1 MLRKLSEPPLGAFVF
16 KSGNAIAMALMTAG
30 LLLPGWAQAEVI
42 PVSSSIGQ
50 VTVFSD
56 RALVKRDGQQQVPAG
71 EHELVFKDLPY
82 WLDHRSLQFNAKGKQ
97 SVRILDISSRDDFQ
111 ATSQQERIAELDRQI
126 KDIENQLAQL
136 ADQGKLLLNK
146 SNYLEAYQKGSVQ
159 QGKDAPRLSTTE
171 LLEIMNFS
179 KTILAEIHTAQRELD
194 NKMAQLQSE
203 LAALQEKRGQIPQEE
218 TVRSKTVV
226 VQLDA
231 PMADKLDL
239 SLSYVVP
246 GASWWPN
253 YDASFDSSSNML
265 KLSYYAQI
273 SQQTGEDWN
282 NVKLV
287 LSTAQPMIGAVLP
300 ELDPWLVDIRV
311 PRPEMPAPA
320 ALARRKALQAMSDQ
334 RRSSESFEPLTG
346 ATMERVQA
354 DASFNTSTAE
364 RGLTNTVFNIE
375 KTATVP
381 TGPEDKKVAIS
392 VSEFKAG
399 QTYQLVPA
407 LQEAV
412 FLTVKATNSNDYPL
426 LQGDLNAFLDGQLI
440 ASSNIKT
447 VFPGEPIEL
456 AMGTDES
463 ISVKREPLKRFTEST
478 GLTGSGKRI
487 SYEYQ
492 TVIQNNRDQAVELVL
507 HDRFP
512 LSRNEK
518 IEIRRISPSD
528 KEITLKEDGRYEQSV
543 KLAPKE
549 KKTVVQKFSVA
560 YPNEVD
566 VTGLP

>member
-1 MLRKLSEPPLGAFVF
+1 MLRKLSEPPLGAFFF

-30 LLLPGWAQAEVI
+30 LLLPRWAQAEVI

-111 ATSQQERIAELDRQI
+111 ASSQQERIAELDRQI
-126 KDIENQLAQL
+126 KEIENQLAQL

-253 YDASFDSSSNML
+253 YDASFDSSDNKL

-273 SQQTGEDWN
+273 SQQTGEDWDD
-282 NVKLV
+282 VKLV

-300 ELDPWLVDIRV
+300 ELDPWVVDIRV
-311 PRPEMPAPA
+311 PRPEMPAPVA
-320 ALARRKALQAMSDQ
+320 MARQKALQAMPEQ
-334 RRSSESFEPLTG
+334 RRAMAPIMDTSTG
-346 ATMERVQA
+346 QVQA
-354 DASFNTSTAE
+354 EASFNTATAE
-364 RGLTNTVFNIE
+364 RGLANTVFNIE
-375 KTATVP
+375 KKATVP
-381 TGPEDKKVAIS
+381 TGPEEKKVAIS
-392 VSEFKAG
+392 VSEFKTD

-447 VFPGEPIEL
+447 VFPGEPLEL

-463 ISVKREPLKRFTEST
+463 ISVRREPLKRFTEST

-492 TVIQNNRDQAVELVL
+492 TVIQNNRDKAVELVL

-528 KEITLKEDGRYEQSV
+528 KEITLKADGRYEQRI

-549 KKTVVQKFSVA
+549 KKTVVQKFSVG

>member
-1 MLRKLSEPPLGAFVF
+1 MLMKLSVPPFGVSVL
-16 KSGNAIAMALMTAG
+16 KSGNPLAMALIAAG
-30 LLLPGWAQAEVI
+30 LLFPGLVCAEVI

-56 RALVKRDGQQQVPAG
+56 RALVKRDGQQQVSAG

-82 WLDHRSLQFNAKGKQ
+82 WLDPRSIQLNAKGRQ

-111 ATSQQERIAELDRQI
+111 ANSQQERIAELDGQI
-126 KDIENQLAQL
+126 KQIESQLAQL
-136 ADQGKLLLNK
+136 QDQGKILQNK
-146 SNYLEAYQKGSVQ
+146 SNFLEAYQKGSVQ
-159 QGKDAPRLSTTE
+159 QGKDVPRLSTTE
-171 LLEIMNFS
+171 LLEIMDFS
-179 KTILAEIHTAQRELD
+179 KTVLADTYSAQRELD
-194 NKMAQLQSE
+194 SKITQLRAE
-203 LAALQEKRGQIPQEE
+203 LAALQEKRGQIPQDD

-231 PMADKLDL
+231 PAADKLDL

-253 YDASFDSSSNML
+253 YDASYDVASNML

-300 ELDPWLVDIRV
+300 ELKPWIVDLRI
-311 PRPEMPAPA
+311 PRPEMPAPVA
-320 ALARRKALQAMSDQ
+320 MAPLKAMQDRQERA
-334 RRSSESFEPLTG
+334 FEPLTG
-346 ATMERVQA
+346 ATARV
-354 DASFNTSTAE
+354 DASFNTATVE
-364 RGLTNTVFNIE
+364 KGLSNTVFNIE
-375 KTATVP
+375 KPATVP

-392 VSEFKAG
+392 VSEFKAD

-412 FLTVKATNSNDYPL
+412 FLTVKAVNGNDYPL
-426 LQGDLNAFLDGQLI
+426 LQGNLNAFLDGQLI
-440 ASSNIKT
+440 ASSDIKT

-492 TVIQNNRDQAVELVL
+492 TVIQNNRDQTVELVL
-507 HDRFP
+507 HDHFP

-518 IEIRRISPSD
+518 IDIRRISPSD
-528 KEITLKEDGRYEQSV
+528 KEIKLKDDGRYEQV
-543 KLAPKE
+543 IKLAPKE
-549 KKTVVQKFSVA
+549 KKTVIQKFSVA

-566 VTGLP
+566 VIGLP

>member
-1 MLRKLSEPPLGAFVF
+1 MLTKLSVPPLGMSVL
-16 KSGNAIAMALMTAG
+16 KPRNTLAMALMAAG
-30 LLLPGWAQAEVI
+30 LLFPGLIYAEVI

-56 RALVKRDGQQQVPAG
+56 RALVKRGGQQQVPAG

-82 WLDHRSLQFNAKGKQ
+82 WLDQRSLQFNAKGKQ

-111 ATSQQERIAELDRQI
+111 ANSQQARIAELDRQI
-126 KDIENQLAQL
+126 KALENQLAQL
-136 ADQGKLLLNK
+136 EDQGKILLNK
-146 SNYLEAYQKGSVQ
+146 SSYLEAYQKGSVQ
-159 QGKDAPRLSTTE
+159 QSKDAQRLSTTE

-179 KTILAEIHTAQRELD
+179 KSLLAETYTAQRELN
-194 NKMAQLQSE
+194 NKATELQTE
-203 LAALQEKRGQIPQEE
+203 LAALQEKRGQIPQDE

-231 PMADKLDL
+231 PVADKLDL

-246 GASWWPN
+246 GATWWPN
-253 YDASFDSSSNML
+253 YDASFDSASNRL

-287 LSTAQPMIGAVLP
+287 LSTAQPMVGAVLP
-300 ELDPWLVDIRV
+300 ELDPWLVDIRL
-311 PRPEMPAPA
+311 PQPEMPSPA
-320 ALARRKALQAMSDQ
+320 ALARRKALQAQQQ
-334 RRSSESFEPLTG
+334 RAFEPMAG
-346 ATMERVQA
+346 AAMPRVQA
-354 DASFNTSTAE
+354 EASFNTATVE

-375 KTATVP
+375 KPASVP

-392 VSEFKAG
+392 VSEFEAG

-412 FLTVKATNSNDYPL
+412 FLTVKAINSNDYPL
-426 LQGDLNAFLDGQLI
+426 LQGNLNAFLDGQLI
-440 ASSNIKT
+440 ASSDIKT

-478 GLTGSGKRI
+478 GITGSGKRI
-487 SYEYQ
+487 NYEYQ
-492 TVIQNNRDQAVELVL
+492 TVIQNNRDQPVELVL

-518 IEIRRISPSD
+518 IDIKRISPSG
-528 KEITLKEDGRYEQSV
+528 KEITLKDDSRYEQPV

-549 KKTVVQKFSVA
+549 KKIVVQKFSVG
-560 YPNEVD
+560 YPNEVE

>member
-1 MLRKLSEPPLGAFVF
+1 MLRKLSEPPLDAVVF
-16 KSGNAIAMALMTAG
+16 KSGNAVAMALMMAG
-30 LLLPGWAQAEVI
+30 LLLPGWAQADVI
-42 PVSSSIGQ
+42 PVSSSIGE

-56 RALVKRDGQQQVPAG
+56 RALVKRDGQQQIPAG

-82 WLDHRSLQFNAKGKQ
+82 WLDQRSLQFNAKGKQ

-111 ATSQQERIAELDRQI
+111 AISQHERIAELDRQI
-126 KDIENQLAQL
+126 KDIENQLARL
-136 ADQGKLLLNK
+136 EDQRKILQNK
-146 SNYLEAYQKGSVQ
+146 SDYLEAYQKGSVQ
-159 QGKDAPRLSTTE
+159 PGKDMPRLSTSE

-179 KTILAEIHTAQRELD
+179 KTILAENYTAQRELD
-194 NKMAQLQSE
+194 NKIAQLQAE
-203 LAALQEKRGQIPQEE
+203 LAALQEKRGQIPHEE

-231 PMADKLDL
+231 PEADQLDL

-253 YDASFDSSSNML
+253 YDASFDSSDNKL

-273 SQQTGEDWN
+273 SQQTGEDWDD
-282 NVKLV
+282 VKLV

-311 PRPEMPAPA
+311 PRPDMPAPVA
-320 ALARRKALQAMSDQ
+320 MARQKALQAMPEQ
-334 RRSSESFEPLTG
+334 RRAMAPIMDTSTG
-346 ATMERVQA
+346 QVQA
-354 DASFNTSTAE
+354 EASFNTATAE
-364 RGLTNTVFNIE
+364 RGLANTVFNIE
-375 KTATVP
+375 KKATVP
-381 TGPEDKKVAIS
+381 TGPEEKKVAIS
-392 VSEFKAG
+392 VSEFKTD

-447 VFPGEPIEL
+447 VFPGEPLEL

-463 ISVKREPLKRFTEST
+463 ISVRREPLKRFTEST

-492 TVIQNNRDQAVELVL
+492 TVIQNNRDKAVELVL

-528 KEITLKEDGRYEQSV
+528 KEITLKADGRYEQRI

-549 KKTVVQKFSVA
+549 KKTVVQKFSVG

>member
-1 MLRKLSEPPLGAFVF
+1 MLRKLSEPPLDAVVF
-16 KSGNAIAMALMTAG
+16 KSGNAVAMALMMAG
-30 LLLPGWAQAEVI
+30 LLLPGWAQADVI
-42 PVSSSIGQ
+42 PVSSSIGE

-56 RALVKRDGQQQVPAG
+56 RALVKRDGQQQIPAG

-82 WLDHRSLQFNAKGKQ
+82 WLDQRSLQFNAKGKQ

-111 ATSQQERIAELDRQI
+111 AISQHERIAELDRQI
-126 KDIENQLAQL
+126 KDIENQLARL
-136 ADQGKLLLNK
+136 EDQRKILQNK
-146 SNYLEAYQKGSVQ
+146 SDYLEAYQKGSVQ
-159 QGKDAPRLSTTE
+159 PGKDMPRLSTSE

-179 KTILAEIHTAQRELD
+179 KTILAENYTAQRELD
-194 NKMAQLQSE
+194 NKIAQLQAE
-203 LAALQEKRGQIPQEE
+203 LAALQEKRGQISHEE

-231 PMADKLDL
+231 PEADQLDL

-253 YDASFDSSSNML
+253 YDASFDSSDYKL

-273 SQQTGEDWN
+273 SQQTGEDWDD
-282 NVKLV
+282 VKLV

-311 PRPEMPAPA
+311 PRPDMPAPVA
-320 ALARRKALQAMSDQ
+320 MARQKALQAMPEQ
-334 RRSSESFEPLTG
+334 RRAMAPIMDTSTG
-346 ATMERVQA
+346 QVQA
-354 DASFNTSTAE
+354 EASFNTATAE
-364 RGLTNTVFNIE
+364 RGLANTVFNIE
-375 KTATVP
+375 KKATVP
-381 TGPEDKKVAIS
+381 TGPEEKKVAIS
-392 VSEFKAG
+392 VSEFKTD

-412 FLTVKATNSNDYPL
+412 FLTVKATNSNAYPL

-447 VFPGEPIEL
+447 VFPGEPLEL

-463 ISVKREPLKRFTEST
+463 ISVRREPLKRFTEST

-492 TVIQNNRDQAVELVL
+492 TVIQNNRDKAVELVL

-528 KEITLKEDGRYEQSV
+528 KEITLKADGRYEQRI

-549 KKTVVQKFSVA
+549 KKTVVQKFSVG

>member
-1 MLRKLSEPPLGAFVF
+1 MLTKLSVPPLGVLVP
-16 KSGNAIAMALMTAG
+16 KPGNTIAMALMAAG
-30 LLLPGWAQAEVI
+30 FSWSGWAYAEVI
-42 PVSSSIGQ
+42 PVSSRIGQ

-56 RALVKRDGQQQVPAG
+56 RALVNRGGQQAVPAG

-82 WLDHRSLQFNAKGKQ
+82 WLEQRSLRFNAKGKE

-111 ATSQQERIAELDRQI
+111 ANSQHERIAELDRQI
-126 KDIENQLAQL
+126 KEIESQLTQL
-136 ADQGKLLLNK
+136 EDQGKILLNK

-159 QGKDAPRLSTTE
+159 QGKDTPRLSTTQ

-179 KTILAEIHTAQRELD
+179 KEILAQTYTEQRELD
-194 NKMAQLQSE
+194 KKTAQWQAE
-203 LAALQEKRGQIPQEE
+203 LAALQEKRGQIPQEN

-226 VQLDA
+226 VQLEA
-231 PMADKLDL
+231 PVADKLDV

-246 GASWWPN
+246 AATWWPN
-253 YDASFDSSSNML
+253 YDASYDSASNTL
-265 KLSYYAQI
+265 ELSYYAQI

-300 ELDPWLVDIRV
+300 ELDPWLVDIRL
-311 PRPEMPAPA
+311 PRPERPAPVA
-320 ALARRKALQAMSDQ
+320 MVQRKALQAMQGQQ
-334 RRSSESFEPLTG
+334 RNFEPMAG
-346 ATMERVQA
+346 ATMELAQA
-354 DASFNTSTAE
+354 DASFNTAIIES
-364 RGLTNTVFNIE
+364 GLTNTVFNIE
-375 KTATVP
+375 KPASIP

-392 VSEFKAG
+392 VTEFKAE

-407 LQEAV
+407 LQEGV
-412 FLTVKATNSNDYPL
+412 FLTVKAANSNDYPL
-426 LQGDLNAFLDGQLI
+426 LPGNLNAFLDGQLI

-447 VFPGEPIEL
+447 VFPAEPLEL

-518 IEIRRISPSD
+518 IDIRRISPSD
-528 KEITLKEDGRYEQSV
+528 KEITLKNDGRYEQLI

-560 YPNEVD
+560 YPNEVE